1 MKNTE
6 INLDLEFLIKQM
18 GDELRS
24 GKPLTGA
31 GGILTPL
38 IKKVI
43 ESSLEGEMDAHLQKT
58 NNQQIQISI
67 PTLNHILNPN
77 RQLEATTDKRPT
89 KRKAGNS

>member
-6 INLDLEFLIKQM
+6 INLDLEALIKQM

-31 GGILTPL
+31 GGVFTPL

-58 NNQQIQISI
+58 DKASK
-67 PTLNHILNPN
+67 N
-77 RQLEATTDKRPT
+77 RRNGRSRKNVLSSSGGLEIFSPRDRDGSFQP
-89 KRKAGNS
+89 